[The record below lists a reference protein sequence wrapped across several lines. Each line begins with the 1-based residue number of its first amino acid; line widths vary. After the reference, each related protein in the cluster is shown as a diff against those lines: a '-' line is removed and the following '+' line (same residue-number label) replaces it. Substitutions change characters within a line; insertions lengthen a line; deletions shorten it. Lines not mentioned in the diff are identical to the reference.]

1 MLSAHRTLAALALS
15 RGKSAPILTTT
26 SHAAPRGRWNI
37 LGTSPEI
44 ISLSAVS
51 ATIGRNRFL
60 KTTPRFV
67 DDEEAPARMPFCQ

>member
-44 ISLSAVS
+44 ISLGGFGNDRQKS
-51 ATIGRNRFL
+51 IFE
-60 KTTPRFV
+60 
-67 DDEEAPARMPFCQ
+67 DDASF